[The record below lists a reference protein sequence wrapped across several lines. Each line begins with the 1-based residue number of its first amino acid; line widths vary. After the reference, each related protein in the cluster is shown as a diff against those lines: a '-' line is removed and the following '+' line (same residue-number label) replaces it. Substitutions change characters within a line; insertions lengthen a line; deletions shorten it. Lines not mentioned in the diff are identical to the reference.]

1 MSANERSGDII
12 HIEQLELASRIGVP
26 DEERAEPQR
35 LTLSITMWPRIDFRR
50 LEDEVANTIDYAA
63 VCREVK
69 ELVSGRSDKLVE
81 TLAEA
86 IAAKL
91 LRSFPIQRVRVELR
105 KFILPDVKHVAV
117 VIVREPA
124 SGT

>member
-12 HIEQLELASRIGVP
+12 HIEQLELAARIGVP

-63 VCREVK
+63 VCRAVK

-91 LRSFPIQRVRVELR
+91 LHSFPIQRVRVELR